1 MEMATTPGTE
11 MDAVLNWLAERQSA
25 WEGPRP
31 LVTIS
36 YAQSLDGSLAR
47 RRGQP
52 LELSGP
58 ASMRLTHALRAAH
71 QAILVGVGT
80 VLADNPRLTVRHVSG
95 EHPQPVIVD
104 SLLRTPVHAA
114 LLASPARPPWIAA
127 TTLADAGR
135 CSALEAAG
143 ARLMRFP
150 PAPDGRVPLDA
161 LLARLADE
169 GIHSIMVEGGA
180 RILTSLLSLCL
191 VDLAIITLAPL
202 LVGGLQ
208 AVEGPLDSPYPR
220 LSQPGCVQLGED
232 FVIYGEL

>member
-1 MEMATTPGTE
+1 MDTTLNTE

-25 WEGPRP
+25 WDGSRP
-31 LVTIS
+31 LVTMS
-36 YAQSLDGSLAR
+36 YAQSLDGSLAA

-52 LELSGP
+52 LALSGP

-71 QAILVGVGT
+71 PAILVGVGT

-104 SLLRTPVHAA
+104 SLLRIPLHAA
-114 LLASPARPPWIAA
+114 LLTSPARPPWIAV
-127 TTLADAGR
+127 TNLADAGR
-135 CSALEAAG
+135 CAALEAAG
-143 ARLMRFP
+143 ARLLRFP

-161 LLARLADE
+161 LLARLAEE
-169 GIHSIMVEGGA
+169 GIGSLMVEGGA
-180 RILTSLLSLCL
+180 RIITSLLSLCL

-208 AVEGPLDSPYPR
+208 AVEGPLDSPFPR
-220 LSQPGCVQLGED
+220 LTKPNCIQLDED